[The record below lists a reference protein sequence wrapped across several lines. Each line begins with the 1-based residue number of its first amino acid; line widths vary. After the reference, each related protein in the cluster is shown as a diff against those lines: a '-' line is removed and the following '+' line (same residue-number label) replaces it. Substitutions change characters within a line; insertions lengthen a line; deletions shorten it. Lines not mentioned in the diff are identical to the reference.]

1 MANGVV
7 RTNKKRVLLLLIE
20 GRGGRGT
27 EGLLKEVN
35 IRKSSG
41 CSNAYIYVFMLQY

>member
-1 MANGVV
+1 VANGVV
-7 RTNKKRVLLLLIE
+7 RTNKKRVLLLIE
-20 GRGGRGT
+20 GRGGGRGT

-41 CSNAYIYVFMLQY
+41 CSNAYIYAFMLQY